1 MNVLPSAFRVRRAAR
16 QPGQADTV
24 LALEWLGGEALV
36 APLPAMQDEPR
47 ARRAPRARADDVAPD
62 WCVI

>member
-16 QPGQADTV
+16 QPGQADSV

-36 APLPAMQDEPR
+36 APLPSFDREARPR
-47 ARRAPRARADDVAPD
+47 GVPATRVDDVAPD

>member
-16 QPGQADTV
+16 QPGQADSV

-36 APLPAMQDEPR
+36 APLPALEREARPR
-47 ARRAPRARADDVAPD
+47 SVPAARVDDVAPD